1 MTYSGDKNDP
11 YKRVHDPDDNF
22 DGIPDYLQQDQGNGY
37 GGNGRNGQ
45 SDYPI
50 ISSSTGGTSRQSDD
64 SGEDELTA
72 EELAGVQPDEDDLL
86 AAEDRF
92 DNGTQESTGQ
102 RSIAKSPL
110 PRTALVGG
118 VIGAVVLVGVI
129 LTMLVSGGGGG
140 EVAEDGTPQENQE
153 EDYTESDAYKSQ
165 LALVD
170 QQTARERPDSRPQV
184 SEAQPPEG
192 EGEGEETPPEEP
204 QTVTTSPPPRASRP
218 TPPPSRP
225 TPPPPPPAVA
235 PAPAP
240 PPQIEQPDPFAQWT
254 TLASAG
260 SQGDQFSLI
269 QPVEEF
275 EPQETATQNSAQA
288 EPATT
293 TRTGTQ
299 TGQQL
304 PAEIDGFP
312 VSVIGD
318 NPIRTQ
324 SSRPRATR
332 RVPAIPAAT
341 APTQPL
347 PGQQVKAQAPVTAQS
362 RRLAQASSPGAQG
375 ILERRSVQ
383 EINAQQDQPET
394 TALQVT
400 LGTTAQAKLA
410 VPIVASQDGETL
422 GRFAVELTQPLL
434 NPEGQVALPEG
445 TLLITDVI
453 GIDSN
458 SLAIQQNVVAL
469 VYETASGDIVQET
482 ITPNTLIVRSSDGRA
497 LIASREGGG
506 GRNTFTDILTIGG
519 VSALGQ
525 IGSELNAADIFTS
538 STGTSS
544 GDSSSSATTTVTD
557 NSDTSIAGAALE
569 GFFGSASEIL
579 QTEAEEARNQAE
591 DVAPVLVVEEGQ
603 NLQVFVNGFLIV
615 RR

>member
-37 GGNGRNGQ
+37 GGNGQAN
-45 SDYPI
+45 YPI
-50 ISSSTGGTSRQSDD
+50 ISSSASGTSRQSDD
-64 SGEDELTA
+64 SAEDELTA

-92 DNGTQESTGQ
+92 DNDTQESTGQ

-129 LTMLVSGGGGG
+129 LTMIVGGGGG
-140 EVAEDGTPQENQE
+140 NEVAEDGTPQENQE

-170 QQTARERPDSRPQV
+170 QQAARERPNPQPQV

-204 QTVTTSPPPRASRP
+204 RTVTTSPPPRASSP
-218 TPPPSRP
+218 TPPPRRSTRS

-240 PPQIEQPDPFAQWT
+240 EPQREQIDPFAQWT

-275 EPQETATQNSAQA
+275 EPQETATQNPAPA

-293 TRTGTQ
+293 TRA
-299 TGQQL
+299 GQPL
-304 PAEIDGFP
+304 PTEIDGFP

-332 RVPAIPAAT
+332 TVPAAT

-347 PGQQVKAQAPVTAQS
+347 PGQRVKAQAPVTAQS
-362 RRLAQASSPGAQG
+362 RRLAQASSPGSQG

-383 EINAQQDQPET
+383 EINAQRDQPET

-506 GRNTFTDILTIGG
+506 GRNIFTDILTIGG

-525 IGSELNAADIFTS
+525 IGSELNEADIFTS

-544 GDSSSSATTTVTD
+544 GDSSSSSTTTVTD

-569 GFFGSASEIL
+569 GFFGSASELL
-579 QTEAEEARNQAE
+579 QTEAEEARDQAE
-591 DVAPVLVVEEGQ
+591 DLAPVLVVEEGQ